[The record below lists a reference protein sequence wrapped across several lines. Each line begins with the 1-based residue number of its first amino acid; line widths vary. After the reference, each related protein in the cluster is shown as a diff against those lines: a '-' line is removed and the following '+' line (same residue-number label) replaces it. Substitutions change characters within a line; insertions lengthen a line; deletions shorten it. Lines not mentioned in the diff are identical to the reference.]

1 MTGVPGVAGLR
12 VGMLAPVA
20 WRTPPRHYGPW
31 ERVTSLLT
39 EGLVRRG
46 VEVTLFATADS
57 LTTAMLESVVPHGY
71 AEDADM
77 EEDTG
82 EGGKNESQSRSRRI

>member
-1 MTGVPGVAGLR
+1 MKVA
-12 VGMLAPVA
+12 MLGPIA

-57 LTTAMLESVVPHGY
+57 VTAAHLESVVPHGY
-71 AEDADM
+71 AEDP
-77 EEDTG
+77 THG
-82 EGGKNESQSRSRRI
+82 RPGVGGAARRARDRPLL